1 MQEDECRRLLEALL
15 RDSGV
20 PWEQSGVWTRFRFR
34 EGVMVWEL
42 ACRCRRDEVLI
53 YSRYPMAARE
63 WAAALEAC
71 GEANGALTRG
81 AMFLQGETPVFRIR
95 ADLGDPYS
103 ARERLAEAL
112 EYSAAVMA
120 RYWGAFQNAC
130 RG

>member
-42 ACRCRRDEVLI
+42 ACRCRRSEVLI

-81 AMFLQGETPVFRIR
+81 AMFLQGETPGFSASAPTWATLTAR
-95 ADLGDPYS
+95 ASGWQRRS
-103 ARERLAEAL
+103 NTARR
-112 EYSAAVMA
+112 
-120 RYWGAFQNAC
+120 
-130 RG
+130 

>member
-1 MQEDECRRLLEALL
+1 
-15 RDSGV
+15 
-20 PWEQSGVWTRFRFR
+20 
-34 EGVMVWEL
+34 MVWEL
-42 ACRCRRDEVLI
+42 ACRCRQGEVLI
-53 YSRYPMAARE
+53 YSRYPMTARE
-63 WAAALEAC
+63 RAAALEAC

-81 AMFLQGETPVFRIR
+81 AMFLQGETPAFRIR
-95 ADLGDPYS
+95 ADLGDPYG